1 MIKTHASL
9 FSGIGAAE
17 IAADWMGWQSL
28 FHCEIQ
34 EFPRRVLEYWYPN
47 AVSYEDITKTD
58 FTPWRGE
65 IDILTGGFPCQPFSC
80 AGQRKGAD
88 DNRYLTA
95 LLGRW

>member
-34 EFPRRVLEYWYPN
+34 EFPPDWL
-47 AVSYEDITKTD
+47 VSP
-58 FTPWRGE
+58 F
-65 IDILTGGFPCQPFSC
+65 LGG
-80 AGQRKGAD
+80 
-88 DNRYLTA
+88 
-95 LLGRW
+95 GRNP

>member
-34 EFPRRVLEYWYPN
+34 EFPRRVLEYWYPLF
-47 AVSYEDITKTD
+47 VTEMM
-58 FTPWRGE
+58 
-65 IDILTGGFPCQPFSC
+65 GFPSDWLVSPFQ
-80 AGQRKGAD
+80 GGEPKP
-88 DNRYLTA
+88 
-95 LLGRW
+95 

>member
-34 EFPRRVLEYWYPN
+34 EFPRSCDLLKN
-47 AVSYEDITKTD
+47 SYLCLLNNTKLR
-58 FTPWRGE
+58 FG
-65 IDILTGGFPCQPFSC
+65 LFGM
-80 AGQRKGAD
+80 
-88 DNRYLTA
+88 
-95 LLGRW
+95 LL